1 MSNLHDCTITTPS
14 NNQALIYN
22 STDTKWINQQIGHTT
37 LLIIGTNTHAE
48 IDTFISSEG
57 QASGLA
63 TLDSTS
69 KLTTSQIPTLN
80 LSSNLSNCVISSL
93 SNNQGLI

>member
-1 MSNLHDCTITTPS
+1 MSN
-14 NNQALIYN
+14 
-22 STDTKWINQQIGHTT
+22 
-37 LLIIGTNTHAE
+37 IGTNTHAQ

-69 KLTTSQIPTLN
+69 KLTSSQIPTLN
-80 LSSNLSNCVISSL
+80 LGSNLSDCVITSPVSGQSL
-93 SNNQGLI
+93 VYNGGPIHYILLVIHLLEEWKLQLQHHIL